1 MRMARLSAGLLLLA
15 ALSGIYWQTQPQE
28 QEITVTGK
36 LVRLM
41 AIGGESTGWV
51 VELESAT
58 DIDGKQMNAVQVSYR
73 KTGKLEKLE
82 NKRVRATGK
91 LTHRQGVETGKQP
104 VLAVSSI
111 KEAKAAS

>member
-1 MRMARLSAGLLLLA
+1 MRIARLSAGLLLVFA
-15 ALSGIYWQTQPQE
+15 SIYWQTQPQE

-36 LVRLM
+36 LVRQM

-51 VELESAT
+51 VELESAIN
-58 DIDGKQMNAVQVSYR
+58 IDGKQVSAIPVSYR
-73 KTGKLEKLE
+73 KAGKLEKLE

-91 LTHRQGVETGKQP
+91 LTHRQGVETGEQP

-111 KEAKAAS
+111 KEAKAAT

>member
-1 MRMARLSAGLLLLA
+1 MRIARLSAGLLLALA
-15 ALSGIYWQTQPQE
+15 SVYFVTHPQE
-28 QEITVTGK
+28 QQITVTGR
-36 LVRLM
+36 LVRAM

-51 VELESAT
+51 VELESST
-58 DIDGKQMNAVQVSYR
+58 NIDGKQVNSIPVSYA

-91 LTHRQGVETGKQP
+91 VAHRQGVETGEQP

-111 KEAKAAS
+111 KEVKATT